1 MAAARGDQKPCTHSE
16 CSGTMQFSRER
27 LAQTSATTIDG
38 ERGWVCSATPAH
50 FQPASGR
57 RPADAA
63 RSSTPDARWDDDGGR
78 AVDDNLDRRS
88 LTGHVSPEDL
98 TRSANHAHD
107 AMVPIMMEN
116 GASGGKTRMRA
127 VRKLHELIAAL
138 DSRVPQVLRVGEMSI
153 AHAAAELRS
162 EALKRIQELELVH
175 VDDVS
180 ARRL

>member
-16 CSGTMQFSRER
+16 CSGTMQFGRE
-27 LAQTSATTIDG
+27 LLPQTSATTIDG
-38 ERGWVCSATPAH
+38 ERGWVCSATPGH

-57 RPADAA
+57 RPAEAA
-63 RSSTPDARWDDDGGR
+63 RYSTPDARWDDDGGR
-78 AVDDNLDRRS
+78 AAVDDKPDNRS
-88 LTGHVSPEDL
+88 LTHASPEDL
-98 TRSANHAHD
+98 KRSANASHD
-107 AMVPIMMEN
+107 SMVSTVMEN
-116 GASGGKTRMRA
+116 GASGGKTRLRA

-138 DSRVPQVLRVGEMSI
+138 DSRLPQVLRVGEMSI

-162 EALKRIQELELVH
+162 EALKRIQELELVR